1 MFLQCLRLPHI
12 DLPTKMKRL
21 IMILLLISAA
31 TGARCQKKSGFTTD
45 LASAIC
51 FGTIDISFAHQI
63 ADKWSITGQTAL
75 NIKRLANGKDMETLQ
90 HQNAL
95 SGSDNQDGKRAFRNN
110 LTEVSISAGF
120 WPHGAFQ
127 GVSFNLGG
135 IIKDRSGPDIF
146 CSIGYTVPIWK
157 GLAADLGYRLLIME
171 TIKNKAIQY
180 NGIRIGISYVF

>member
-1 MFLQCLRLPHI
+1 MV
-12 DLPTKMKRL
+12 
-21 IMILLLISAA
+21 LLLISAA
-31 TGARCQKKSGFTTD
+31 TGARCQKKSGIRTD
-45 LASAIC
+45 LAHPIC
-51 FGTIDISFAHQI
+51 FGTIDISLSHQI
-63 ADKWSITGQTAL
+63 ADRWSITFQTGL
-75 NIKRLANGKDMETLQ
+75 NIKRLTNGKDKETLQ

-95 SGSDNQDGKRAFRNN
+95 SGSDNQDGQRPFRDN

-120 WPHGAFQ
+120 WPQAAMQ

-157 GLAADLGYRLLIME
+157 GLTADLGYRLCIME

>member
-1 MFLQCLRLPHI
+1 VETECISQKETAIYGICVYSVFVQAV
-12 DLPTKMKRL
+12 PTYRR
-21 IMILLLISAA
+21 SDNAA
-31 TGARCQKKSGFTTD
+31 D
-45 LASAIC
+45 
-51 FGTIDISFAHQI
+51 
-63 ADKWSITGQTAL
+63 
-75 NIKRLANGKDMETLQ
+75 GKDMETLQ

>member
-1 MFLQCLRLPHI
+1 
-12 DLPTKMKRL
+12 
-21 IMILLLISAA
+21 MILLLISAA

-63 ADKWSITGQTAL
+63 ADKWSITGQT
-75 NIKRLANGKDMETLQ
+75 
-90 HQNAL
+90 
-95 SGSDNQDGKRAFRNN
+95 NQDGKRAFRNN

-127 GVSFNLGG
+127 GISFNLGG

-146 CSIGYTVPIWK
+146 CGIGYTAPISK